1 MGTVAK
7 RSWRNRLNQNQEHL
21 KNEITQSVLML
32 HQELVSQKDVVQ
44 RFRNL
49 RQLFIQHGF
58 STSLPDAM
66 IADWETKA
74 QQTQHYIEYGVLEW
88 FATLKDDC
96 LQKNLPTTDVDFA
109 ITQWNEQLQRT
120 RQNL

>member
-1 MGTVAK
+1 MAN
-7 RSWRNRLNQNQEHL
+7 RSWRNRLNQNQEHI

-32 HQELVSQKDVVQ
+32 HQELVSQKNVVQ

-49 RQLFIQHGF
+49 RQFFIQHGF
-58 STSLPDAM
+58 SPSLSDAM
-66 IADWETKA
+66 IADWDAKA

-88 FATLKDDC
+88 FATLRDDC

-109 ITQWNEQLQRT
+109 ITEWEEQLQHIK
-120 RQNL
+120 QNL